1 MKNLVAEWTL
11 VILATVVGSC
21 LVSLMVLFMGG
32 GVEGSEVKP
41 LLQLQLASV
50 PAAVVLAI
58 YCFAGFVLGDG
69 WRKGLRRLWI
79 AMPQWLVFM
88 FLLLNAVSV
97 SGVIANLI
105 VAGTT
110 TNSVSLIEYAP
121 LLGALACS
129 SAYLL
134 LDARRRAKRGE
145 KPALAGRWP

>member
-1 MKNLVAEWTL
+1 MKDLLAEWTL
-11 VILATVVGSC
+11 VILAIVVGSC

-32 GVEGSEVKP
+32 GVDGAEVKP

-50 PAAVVLAI
+50 PLAVVLAV
-58 YCFAGFVLGDG
+58 YCFTGFVLGEG
-69 WRKGLRRLWI
+69 WRKGLRRLWV
-79 AMPQWLVFM
+79 AMPQWLVFI

-105 VAGTT
+105 VAGAT

-129 SAYLL
+129 SADLL
-134 LDARRRAKRGE
+134 LDARRRSKRGE

>member
-1 MKNLVAEWTL
+1 MKDLLAEWTL
-11 VILATVVGSC
+11 VILAIVVGSC

-32 GVEGSEVKP
+32 GVDGAEVKP

-50 PAAVVLAI
+50 PLAVVLAV
-58 YCFAGFVLGDG
+58 YCFTGFVLGEG
-69 WRKGLRRLWI
+69 WRKGLRRLWV
-79 AMPQWLVFM
+79 AMPQWLVFI

-105 VAGTT
+105 VAGAT

-134 LDARRRAKRGE
+134 LDARRRSKRGE

>member
-1 MKNLVAEWTL
+1 MKDLLAEWTL
-11 VILATVVGSC
+11 VILAIVVGSC

-32 GVEGSEVKP
+32 GVDGAEVKP

-50 PAAVVLAI
+50 PVAVVLAV
-58 YCFAGFVLGDG
+58 YCFTGFVLGGG
-69 WRKGLRRLWI
+69 WRKGLRRLWV
-79 AMPQWLVFM
+79 AMPQWLVFI

-105 VAGTT
+105 VAGATAD
-110 TNSVSLIEYAP
+110 SVSLLEYAP

-134 LDARRRAKRGE
+134 LDARRRAKRGDE
-145 KPALAGRWP
+145 PALAGRWP

>member
-1 MKNLVAEWTL
+1 MKDLLAEWML
-11 VILATVVGSC
+11 VILAIVVGSC

-32 GVEGSEVKP
+32 GVDGAEVKP

-50 PAAVVLAI
+50 PLAVVLAV
-58 YCFAGFVLGDG
+58 YCFTGFVLGEG
-69 WRKGLRRLWI
+69 WRKGLRRLWV
-79 AMPQWLVFM
+79 AMPQWLVFI
-88 FLLLNAVSV
+88 FLLLNAVSG

-105 VAGTT
+105 VAGATAD
-110 TNSVSLIEYAP
+110 SVSLLEYAP

-134 LDARRRAKRGE
+134 LDARRRSKRGE